1 MKTRNDG
8 CFAIRKKL
16 TRRQECILLLLSF
29 ALPLLLWCLVS
40 YVPFLYHPLV
50 RVTDACDSFLCAPG
64 DLVERSAFEQE
75 NRALAEAGSNIMR
88 GERANPA
95 YLPAPHQVA
104 RSLVTAFLTPPRRIC
119 RRRPAGRFTMRPAVS
134 ARGSPTAPPVRW
146 SSSTT
151 ARRIGSIFSKSIRGF
166 RWSMA

>member
-1 MKTRNDG
+1 MMKMQNVG

-16 TRRQECILLLLSF
+16 TRRQEYILLFLSF

-50 RVTDACDSFLCAPG
+50 RVTDAGDSFLCAPG
-64 DLVERSAFEQE
+64 DLIERSAFEEE
-75 NRALAEAGSNIMR
+75 NRELASSGGKIMR

-104 RSLVTAFLTPPRRIC
+104 RSLVTAFLTPPRRD
-119 RRRPAGRFTMRPAVS
+119 ATGR
-134 ARGSPTAPPVRW
+134 
-146 SSSTT
+146 
-151 ARRIGSIFSKSIRGF
+151 RGF
-166 RWSMA
+166 MRASGTASGLCFSDF